1 MSIQR
6 LVRFVS
12 SDDGKTYYG
21 AANESLKNAKIL
33 ESGSP
38 FSASARLSDKEH
50 TIEKLLCPIDLNGA
64 RSVVC
69 IGLNYTDHAEEAQM
83 PIPKVPVVFFKPVT
97 ALAGPHD
104 DLVLPRTSWEKG
116 RLDYETE
123 LVIVIGKKAS
133 RVSKDDALDYVFGYT
148 AGNDISNR
156 AWQLEPQLGGGQW
169 CYSKCFDCSAP
180 IGPAIV
186 SKDILGSAV
195 GLGIRDTLNDTQ
207 LQDVNTNNMIFGVA
221 EIVSFLSQ
229 GMTLLPDE
237 FSHCNFKAEAGTNL
251 AILNFDINNP
261 VQISLV
267 ANDGKLKSNMTAT
280 DTKGFYSFVKTLK
293 NGNTDRVLLASFGK
307 GDSDTTKMA
316 LDVVD
321 TTGDAPTITKNQATI
336 SASLQSSKIIIV
348 GDLRKTGKDEI
359 VALFDSQDNLT
370 ISVNE
375 YAANG
380 ITETTQKRV
389 PQTLSGF
396 PLIRPF
402 FSALVPSEDRASPNS
417 LSILQVSLHEYNKK
431 PHFIFRLTDTVSWT
445 TKTSSPVED
454 RLASDPHYF
463 HLKWIRC
470 SRQSDFDLNTSN
482 VVLEIFSFYGVLGI
496 RLFAPTSEKKL
507 ENYQEI
513 GMLQYMGQTSIGT
526 RLGCEGD

>member
-50 TIEKLLCPIDLNGA
+50 TIEKLLCPIDLNDA

-83 PIPKVPVVFFKPVT
+83 PIPKVPVVLFEYSFKPVT

-116 RLDYETE
+116 RLDYESE

-180 IGPAIV
+180 IGPAMV

-195 GLGIRDTLNDTQ
+195 GLGIRGTLNDTQ
-207 LQDVNTNNMIFGVA
+207 LQDGNTNNMIFGVA

-229 GMTLLPDE
+229 GMTLLPGTLI
-237 FSHCNFKAEAGTNL
+237 FTGTPAGVG
-251 AILNFDINNP
+251 FGKKP
-261 VQISLV
+261 QISM
-267 ANDGKLKSNMTAT
+267 K
-280 DTKGFYSFVKTLK
+280 
-293 NGNTDRVLLASFGK
+293 
-307 GDSDTTKMA
+307 
-316 LDVVD
+316 
-321 TTGDAPTITKNQATI
+321 
-336 SASLQSSKIIIV
+336 
-348 GDLRKTGKDEI
+348 
-359 VALFDSQDNLT
+359 
-370 ISVNE
+370 
-375 YAANG
+375 
-380 ITETTQKRV
+380 
-389 PQTLSGF
+389 
-396 PLIRPF
+396 
-402 FSALVPSEDRASPNS
+402 
-417 LSILQVSLHEYNKK
+417 
-431 PHFIFRLTDTVSWT
+431 
-445 TKTSSPVED
+445 
-454 RLASDPHYF
+454 
-463 HLKWIRC
+463 
-470 SRQSDFDLNTSN
+470 
-482 VVLEIFSFYGVLGI
+482 
-496 RLFAPTSEKKL
+496 
-507 ENYQEI
+507 
-513 GMLQYMGQTSIGT
+513 
-526 RLGCEGD
+526 EGDFTKVEIDGIGAIVNKVVYEQ